1 MTTATE
7 RAAQVVLRDKVLAD
21 GHDDHRWRS
30 DEELAQR
37 EAAR

>member
-1 MTTATE
+1 MTTATQ

-21 GHDDHRWRS
+21 GHDDQRWRS

-37 EAAR
+37 ESVR